1 MKTYEEL
8 QMEIIEFENADVI
21 TESENKDI
29 NMPWQP

>member
-8 QMEIIEFENADVI
+8 QMEVIEFENADVI

-29 NMPWQP
+29 TTPWQP